1 MVSEAPSYY
10 ALRASLATSAEA
22 WWSDARTRD
31 DAPAAVLALL
41 RGRTRV
47 EVSVDEAAGAL
58 DWASGLDGWADADP
72 KPLFL
77 YSADG
82 LR

>member
-1 MVSEAPSYY
+1 
-10 ALRASLATSAEA
+10 
-22 WWSDARTRD
+22 
-31 DAPAAVLALL
+31 VLALL